1 MPSRPIPAPPP
12 PPPLPS
18 PLLLSDRLL
27 RLAQE
32 ADRAGCAVTAE
43 HLFHLAHTVL
53 EEKRVPA

>member
-1 MPSRPIPAPPP
+1 MPDLLPPDP

-32 ADRAGCAVTAE
+32 ADRAGCTVTAE
-43 HLFHLAHTVL
+43 HLLQLAHTVL
-53 EEKRVPA
+53 EERRLPS